1 MHVLS
6 FRVHPVLAR
15 QTVLGEHFKL
25 PDRTYTV
32 WLKGVKRKVAMAK
45 EMYIAAER
53 VAHF

>member
-6 FRVHPVLAR
+6 FRVHPVLKAKR
-15 QTVLGEHFKL
+15 VLGEHGRL
-25 PDRTYTV
+25 PDRTHTA

>member
-6 FRVHPVLAR
+6 SRVHPVLAR

-25 PDRTYTV
+25 PDRTHTA
-32 WLKGVKRKVAMAK
+32 WLKGVTRKVAMAK
-45 EMYIAAER
+45 EMSLLLSG